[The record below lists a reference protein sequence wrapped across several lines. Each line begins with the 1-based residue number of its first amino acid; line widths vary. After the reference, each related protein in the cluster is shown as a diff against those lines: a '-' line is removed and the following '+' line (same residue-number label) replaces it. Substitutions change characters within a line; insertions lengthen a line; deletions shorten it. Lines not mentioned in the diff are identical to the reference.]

1 MQASDRQLTD
11 ARTRRLVTEHANKAV
26 VWGGAATLAFTGL
39 ATIGSERADI
49 WIAKHI
55 READD
60 LPNGLADL
68 CKAAKANGAI
78 GGHALAVVGVGVVH
92 NPNEKKDGAERIV
105 PTVCW
110 AANCLDEH
118 GNPAQARRNGWTCG
132 GRCLTNEPFLLHV
145 AGQRLYQGEREQ
157 LEATIA
163 KQLGDSE
170 PPDIIAATL
179 LGAIRAVAGDK
190 TTMERRQRANTVGR
204 GVQITCLPY
213 AVIGPLVVG
222 ESEFGIWIPDDPPGL
237 AGLEVG
243 GHRRVGVTHFVHDHA
258 GVLTE
263 RVQQLTE
270 GSAERVRRELVWQRR
285 QVVLGEVRVCALRCR
300 PQRPVAEVVVA
311 HLPASAG
318 GEHKGIQ
325 SGARRVCRSSSTS
338 RSARLILTC
347 RHRRRSWS
355 RCAAI
360 PR

>member
-1 MQASDRQLTD
+1 MTLILSLLTREFAMQASDRQLTD

-26 VWGGAATLAFTGL
+26 VWGGAATLAFMGL
-39 ATIGSERADI
+39 AMIGSERADI

-60 LPNGLADL
+60 LPNGLMAL

-118 GNPAQARRNGWTCG
+118 GNPAPPRRNGWTCG
-132 GRCLTNEPFLLHV
+132 GRCLTTDEPFLLHV
-145 AGQRLYQGEREQ
+145 AGQRLYQDEREQ

-163 KQLGDSE
+163 KQLGDGE
-170 PPDIIAATL
+170 PPDTIAATL
-179 LGAIRAVAGDK
+179 LGAVRAVAGDK
-190 TTMERRQRANTVGR
+190 GTVERRQRADTVGK

-243 GHRRVGVTHFVHDHA
+243 GHRQMLASEPRLDALTFMYVPPHVDQGIWRGPTWTWPR
-258 GVLTE
+258 GMVLTDFTT
-263 RVQQLTE
+263 RF
-270 GSAERVRRELVWQRR
+270 GNPAP
-285 QVVLGEVRVCALRCR
+285 LG
-300 PQRPVAEVVVA
+300 P
-311 HLPASAG
+311 PASADA
-318 GEHKGIQ
+318 I
-325 SGARRVCRSSSTS
+325 SGWVT
-338 RSARLILTC
+338 I
-347 RHRRRSWS
+347 
-355 RCAAI
+355 AATA
-360 PR
+360 PRP